1 MGSVGLWVCL
11 LEALAADPV
20 HEHDRARAEVKN
32 VTCATPPIY
41 SLLMDQIWGC
51 NQDATQSNSLWKQR
65 KTKEEEGRGVR
76 NPILRVSH
84 SQKERVYILSRKH
97 MLPPHRGVYSA

>member
-20 HEHDRARAEVKN
+20 HDRARAEVKN
-32 VTCATPPIY
+32 VTCATPLY

-51 NQDATQSNSLWKQR
+51 NQDATQSNSLW
-65 KTKEEEGRGVR
+65 
-76 NPILRVSH
+76 
-84 SQKERVYILSRKH
+84 
-97 MLPPHRGVYSA
+97 

>member
-20 HEHDRARAEVKN
+20 HDRARAEVKN

-65 KTKEEEGRGVR
+65 KTKEEEGRGVVR
-76 NPILRVSH
+76 NPI
-84 SQKERVYILSRKH
+84 
-97 MLPPHRGVYSA
+97 A